1 MRDPLEILHD
11 VFGYSS
17 FRGVQGDI
25 VRDVCNG
32 LDALAIMP
40 TGAGKSLCYQ
50 VPALVRDGTGLV
62 ISPLIA
68 LMHDQVRALRENGVK
83 AAAITSA
90 EDPRTQDTTLAALAA
105 GELDLLYIA
114 PERATMP
121 WFQDR
126 LAAAR
131 LSLIAIDEA
140 HCVSQWGHDFRPD
153 YRKLRALCD
162 RFPGVPRLGLTA
174 TADEMTRADILDQLG
189 IAQDRMTVAGF
200 DRPNIRY
207 EVTPRTEAKR
217 QLKAFLDSQVGRPGI
232 IYARTRDRVEKT
244 AAWARELG
252 FNALPYHAGM
262 DAGVR
267 SANQAA
273 FVRSE
278 DMVMV
283 ATIAFGMGIDK
294 PDVRFVAHLGLPDS
308 IEQYYQ
314 ETGRA
319 GRDGEPAVAHLL
331 YGADDIARARQF
343 IEAGNAPAER
353 KRLEHQR
360 LNALI
365 GFCEV
370 SSCRRGPLL
379 SYFGELT
386 PPPCGNCDNCLT
398 PPTTRDASE
407 AAQKLLS
414 SVYRTGQRFGLGYVV
429 EVLRGG
435 KDERIARLGHD
446 SLSVFGIGRD
456 MEADAWRA
464 LSRQLVASDALRLD
478 AEHGGMSLGPAA
490 RAILKGETAVT
501 LRVMP
506 EKVRRRRDRAGD
518 RAVSAIDD
526 PLFEALRTVRRKL
539 ATDAGVPPY
548 VIFHDTTLREMAAA
562 RPLTLNALA
571 EISGVG
577 ARKLEAYGAALLEAV
592 AAAA

>member
-1 MRDPLEILHD
+1 MRDPLVILHD

-25 VRDVCNG
+25 IRDVCAG
-32 LDALAIMP
+32 RDALAIMP

-50 VPALVRDGTGLV
+50 VPALARPGTGLV

-68 LMHDQVRALRENGVK
+68 LMQDQVRALRENGVR
-83 AAAITSA
+83 AAALTSA
-90 EDPRTQDTTLAALAA
+90 EDGRTQDAMMAELAA
-105 GELDLLYIA
+105 GTLDLLYVA

-126 LAAAR
+126 LAATR

-174 TADEMTRADILDQLG
+174 TADALTRTDILDQLG
-189 IAQDRMTVAGF
+189 IAPDRMTVAGF

-217 QLKAFLDSQVGRPGI
+217 QLKTFLDSQAGCPGI

-244 AAWARELG
+244 AAWAKGLG
-252 FNALPYHAGM
+252 INALAYHAGM
-262 DAGVR
+262 EAGQR
-267 SANQAA
+267 AANQAA

-319 GRDGEPAVAHLL
+319 GRDGEPSVAHLL

-343 IEAGNAPAER
+343 IDAGGAPDER
-353 KRLEHQR
+353 KRHEHQR

-365 GFCEV
+365 GFCEG
-370 SSCRRGPLL
+370 SGCRRGPLL
-379 SYFGELT
+379 SYFGEPV
-386 PPPCGNCDNCLT
+386 PPPCGNCDNCLN
-398 PPTTRDASE
+398 PPATRDATE

-414 SVYRTGQRFGLGYVV
+414 TVYRTGQRFGLGYVV
-429 EVLRGG
+429 DVLRGG
-435 KDERIARLGHD
+435 RDARIGHQGHD
-446 SLSVFGIGRD
+446 SLSVFGIG
-456 MEADAWRA
+456 ADTSAEVWRA
-464 LSRQLVASDALRLD
+464 LSRQLVAVDALRLD

-490 RAILKGETAVT
+490 RAILKGETSIA
-501 LRVMP
+501 LRIPP
-506 EKVRRRRDRAGD
+506 EKPQRRRGRPGD
-518 RAVSAIDD
+518 RAAAALDD
-526 PLFEALRTVRRKL
+526 PLFEALRAVRRQL
-539 ATDAGVPPY
+539 AAEAGVPPY
-548 VIFHDTTLREMAAA
+548 VIFHDATLREMAAA
-562 RPLTLNALA
+562 RPATLTALA

-577 ARKLEAYGAALLEAV
+577 ARKLDAYGAAFLKAI